1 MSIKYIAL
9 DVMKELEKIHPAFL
23 IESHFQC
30 EFALALKRLYPD
42 TDINLEMQMKTVNP
56 TNKYKYRVD
65 LIATDN
71 ITHKKYAFE
80 FKYHTT
86 QTDINVNG
94 ITYHL
99 KKQGGQKE
107 RKVKIWNDISK
118 LESIKNAK
126 ECDEA
131 CFILLTNDR
140 KGLISSKARSG
151 EIDIDAGKHEFPS
164 GELVYTE
171 KSIQHVI
178 KINGTYDFKYE
189 PYKTGHNFEYLIVE
203 I

>member
-1 MSIKYIAL
+1 MSIKSIAL
-9 DVMKELEKIHPAFL
+9 DVMKELEKTHPAFL

-30 EFALALKRLYPD
+30 EFALALNRLS
-42 TDINLEMQMKTVNP
+42 TMDINLEVQLKTVNSI
-56 TNKYKYRVD
+56 NGHKYRVD
-65 LIATDN
+65 LIASDIKTER
-71 ITHKKYAFE
+71 KFAFE

-107 RKVKIWNDISK
+107 RKVDIWKDISK
-118 LESIKNAK
+118 LEGIKNAK

-140 KGLISSKARSG
+140 KDLISSKARSG
-151 EIDIDAGKHEFPS
+151 AIDIDAGKHEFPS

-189 PYKTGHNFEYLIVE
+189 PYKTGHDFEYLIVE